1 MPISAQDLQAALP
14 DLESTQCCEGLEK
27 TVTIHRDP
35 WGIPHIQAESEA
47 DLFFAQGFVTAQD
60 RLWHMDLD
68 RHQALGRWSEWAGS
82 AGLARDRLLRA
93 AGMGWLGV
101 AAVLLGLVAPWKGKL
116 TLTFGFGVVRVFAL
130 IGVGVLSALIVA
142 AVKTGAP
149 FGGLL
154 IALGVVA
161 PLAGVLH
168 WLESWI
174 AHDMAFRLL
183 AEMRIALFNKLD
195 RLAPAYLLRRRTGDL
210 VAMATQDVE
219 KVEFFFAHTIA
230 PAFVAVLVP
239 AVVIVSLAV
248 FGWPMAAALAPF
260 LALIALS
267 PFVMRKRIDT
277 FGGRAREALGELNA
291 HAVDT
296 IQGLG
301 EIVAFQQAAARGD
314 AFIERIRRYH
324 EIRLPFF
331 SDLTLQTA
339 LLEVATG
346 LGGLAVVV
354 AGARLVVDGELDGGM
369 LPLLTLL
376 AMSAFLPLSEIANVG
391 RQLADTLGSTRRLY
405 AVHAETVPVTDGA
418 GVADDARIGQ
428 AGAAIELSDVDFVY
442 HGANRQALSGVGFT
456 VPAGQTVALVGPSGA
471 GKTTIAHL
479 LMRFWDPEDGTLRL
493 DGHDMRDYRLDALRR
508 HIALVAQDTYLF
520 NDTLKANIAIARPG
534 ASDAEIDTAVAQA
547 ALGDFVAALPDGLA
561 TPVGE
566 RGMRLSGGQR
576 QRVAIAR
583 AFLKDAPVLILDE
596 ATSHL
601 DAINELAVRHAL
613 EALMSVRTTVVIAH
627 RLSTV
632 RNADVIVVLDAGR
645 VVETGTHDTL
655 LAKRGLYAQLVSHQL
670 AAGVAAAD

>member
-1 MPISAQDLQAALP
+1 M
-14 DLESTQCCEGLEK
+14 
-27 TVTIHRDP
+27 
-35 WGIPHIQAESEA
+35 
-47 DLFFAQGFVTAQD
+47 
-60 RLWHMDLD
+60 
-68 RHQALGRWSEWAGS
+68 
-82 AGLARDRLLRA
+82 
-93 AGMGWLGV
+93 
-101 AAVLLGLVAPWKGKL
+101 
-116 TLTFGFGVVRVFAL
+116 
-130 IGVGVLSALIVA
+130 
-142 AVKTGAP
+142 
-149 FGGLL
+149 
-154 IALGVVA
+154 
-161 PLAGVLH
+161 
-168 WLESWI
+168 
-174 AHDMAFRLL
+174 
-183 AEMRIALFNKLD
+183 
-195 RLAPAYLLRRRTGDL
+195 
-210 VAMATQDVE
+210 
-219 KVEFFFAHTIA
+219 
-230 PAFVAVLVP
+230 
-239 AVVIVSLAV
+239 
-248 FGWPMAAALAPF
+248 
-260 LALIALS
+260 
-267 PFVMRKRIDT
+267 
-277 FGGRAREALGELNA
+277 
-291 HAVDT
+291 
-296 IQGLG
+296 
-301 EIVAFQQAAARGD
+301 
-314 AFIERIRRYH
+314 
-324 EIRLPFF
+324 
-331 SDLTLQTA
+331 
-339 LLEVATG
+339 
-346 LGGLAVVV
+346 
-354 AGARLVVDGELDGGM
+354 
-369 LPLLTLL
+369 
-376 AMSAFLPLSEIANVG
+376 
-391 RQLADTLGSTRRLY
+391 
-405 AVHAETVPVTDGA
+405 TDGA